1 MDYQADLRDIRFV
14 LFDLLHIDDLFGA
27 EPFEELD
34 RETVV
39 QVLEE
44 AEKFSREQLAPLN
57 PVGDQVGCHF
67 ADGKVTVPAAF
78 KPVYESFC
86 ELGFLAAGAPP
97 EEGGLGLPEA
107 VILAMDELFVSANCA
122 FTNYPALTRA
132 CANMLRHWGTPEQKE
147 RYMEG
152 LLAGRWQ
159 GTMCLTEPAAGSFVG
174 AVRCMAHPT
183 DDGDWRV
190 EGTKSFITSANL
202 DMTDNVVH
210 FVLARTPDAPMGI
223 KGISLFVVDHML
235 MDADG
240 TIQGDNDV
248 RIVGIEEKMGIHGS
262 VTTTLSFGDDGRCRG
277 QLIGKVNQGLR
288 AMFQIMN
295 EERVQVGLQGQAV
308 GAASY
313 YAALQYARERV
324 QGIPL
329 TVRSRDPQDQVA
341 IIEHPDVRRM
351 LLSMK
356 ATVEGC
362 RAMLLK
368 AGAHLARA
376 RAATDEGDRAYHN
389 AWVDLLTPICK
400 AHGSDQGFE
409 VTVLSMQVLGGA
421 GYVRESGVEQLMRDS
436 RIASVYEGTNGIQ
449 AMDLLFRK
457 ATMGGGAL
465 MKAWDRELSAFVAEH
480 DEHPALASAIVRL
493 DSARETFGR
502 MVSGLGRHLGRGE
515 LDFAALGATAF
526 LRAAGNL
533 MVAWLLLQEAVIA
546 QGRLEEL
553 GLPVEPAA
561 RRKELVANPAAA
573 HLASKLD
580 TARFFVHHRL
590 PENEGLAASVLSN
603 DASPLQVV
611 FPG

>member
-1 MDYQADLRDIRFV
+1 MDYRADLRDVRFV
-14 LFDLLHIDDLFGA
+14 LFDLLHIDELLGTA
-27 EPFEELD
+27 PFEDLD
-34 RETVV
+34 RETIE
-39 QVLEE
+39 QVLDE
-44 AEKFSREQLAPLN
+44 AEKFAREQLAPLN
-57 PVGDQVGCHF
+57 PVGDQEGCHF
-67 ADGKVTVPAAF
+67 ADGVVTVPASF
-78 KPVYESFC
+78 KPAYQSFC
-86 ELGFLAAGAPP
+86 ELGFLAAGAPA

-147 RYMEG
+147 RYLEG

-159 GTMCLTEPAAGSFVG
+159 GTMCLTEPGAGSFVG
-174 AVRCMAHPT
+174 AVRCIARPT
-183 DDGDWRV
+183 DEGDWLL
-190 EGTKSFITSANL
+190 EGTKSFITSSNL
-202 DMTDNVVH
+202 DMVDNNIH

-223 KGISLFVVDHML
+223 KGISLFLVEHMR
-235 MDADG
+235 MDADD
-240 TIQGDNDV
+240 TIVGDNDV

-262 VTTTLSFGDDGRCRG
+262 VTTTLSFGDEGRCHA
-277 QLIGKVNQGLR
+277 QLIGTVNQGLR

-313 YAALQYARERV
+313 YAALDYARERV

-329 TVRSRDPQDQVA
+329 TIRSRDPKDQVA
-341 IIEHPDVRRM
+341 IIEHPDVRRT

-376 RAATDEGDRAYHN
+376 RAATDGDTRAYHD
-389 AWVDLLTPICK
+389 AWVELLTPICK
-400 AHGSDQGFE
+400 SYGSDQGFE
-409 VTVLSMQVLGGA
+409 VTVLAMQVLGGA

-457 ATMGGGAL
+457 ATMKQGAL
-465 MKAWDRELSAFVAEH
+465 MKAWDGELQAFIEEHGEHGTLAGTVA
-480 DEHPALASAIVRL
+480 RL
-493 DSARETFGR
+493 EAGRITFR
-502 MVSGLGRHLGRGE
+502 RLVSGLGRRLAQGE
-515 LDFAALGATAF
+515 LDHAALVASAF

-533 MVAWLLLQEAVIA
+533 MVAWLLVHEAVVAEARLQE
-546 QGRLEEL
+546 LT
-553 GLPVEPAA
+553 LPTEPDERRAA
-561 RRKELVANPAAA
+561 LAHNPAAA
-573 HLASKLD
+573 HLAAKLD

-590 PENEGLAASVLSN
+590 VENEGLAPSILTSDTSALE
-603 DASPLQVV
+603 VV
-611 FPG
+611 FP